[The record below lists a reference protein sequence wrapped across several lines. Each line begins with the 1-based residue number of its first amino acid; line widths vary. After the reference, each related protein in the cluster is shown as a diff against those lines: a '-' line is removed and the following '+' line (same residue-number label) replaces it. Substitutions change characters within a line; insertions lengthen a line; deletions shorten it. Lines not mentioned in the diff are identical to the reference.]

1 MLYVVAL
8 SFVLRSTIT
17 AGESLPAC
25 PDSAEGVAS
34 MPGLKEVRRISAMS
48 KYIIDADRHGVV
60 GRMLIMLLLLVAELF
75 S

>member
-8 SFVLRSTIT
+8 SFVFRSTIT

-34 MPGLKEVRRISAMS
+34 IPGLKEVKRISAMS
-48 KYIIDADRHGVV
+48 KYIDADRQGGV
-60 GRMLIMLLLLVAELF
+60 GRMLITLLLLAEELF